1 MTSAFFVSRVLPL
14 STLPIALALMMFAA
28 PARAEQTLG
37 FPLWGGVYGGW
48 HQTSDDFDVLG
59 ERTDGNVLRPGPSTG
74 LRLGWR
80 IVPTFA
86 MELDGGFVFSTVS
99 NGGAATIAPIRLS
112 FAWRPAEEHW
122 PLTPVLEAG
131 AGVMMQVKGR
141 GQDSDL
147 LLSGGLGIEVPL
159 GSLVALRAMAS
170 VHGTDG
176 IEASLS
182 WSPVFTF
189 GVDFR
194 AWRTSQRRTAADEP
208 SPKRPVVGPV
218 GPEKPVVPPPTGCPK
233 GVPAARCSDVDGDG
247 LIDVVDRCPVD
258 AGKGAS
264 GCPDEDGDGVVD
276 IEDACPRKR
285 GARTD
290 WGCPR

>member
-1 MTSAFFVSRVLPL
+1 
-14 STLPIALALMMFAA
+14 MFAA

-37 FPLWGGVYGGW
+37 FPLWVGLFGGW

-59 ERTDGNVLRPGPSTG
+59 ERTDVNVPQAGPTAG

-86 MELDGGFVFSTVS
+86 MELEAGLVFAPLSDGGS
-99 NGGAATIAPIRLS
+99 ATLAPIRVS
-112 FAWRPAEEHW
+112 IAWRPAEGSW
-122 PLTPVLEAG
+122 PVTPVVEGG
-131 AGVMMQVKGR
+131 AGVVTQVAGR

-147 LLSGGLGIEVPL
+147 LLAGGLGVEVPL

-176 IEASLS
+176 IEASMS
-182 WSPVFTF
+182 WSPVFTL
-189 GVDFR
+189 GIDFR
-194 AWRTSQRRTAADEP
+194 AWRTSQHKTAADEP
-208 SPKRPVVGPV
+208 PPERPLGGPV
-218 GPEKPVVPPPTGCPK
+218 GPEKPVVPPVAGCPR

-247 LIDVVDRCPVD
+247 FIDVVDRCPVD
-258 AGKGAS
+258 AGKAPT
-264 GCPDEDGDGVVD
+264 GCPDEDGDGVID

-285 GARTD
+285 GARLD